1 MPTFSNPWPFS
12 VVLSDATP
20 ATFERL
26 RLCFGEPL
34 SNTGYAPD
42 E

>member
-1 MPTFSNPWPFS
+1 MPTFSNPWHFS
-12 VVLSDATP
+12 VVLADATP

-26 RLCFGEPL
+26 RGCFGVPV
-34 SNTGYAPD
+34 SNPGYAPD